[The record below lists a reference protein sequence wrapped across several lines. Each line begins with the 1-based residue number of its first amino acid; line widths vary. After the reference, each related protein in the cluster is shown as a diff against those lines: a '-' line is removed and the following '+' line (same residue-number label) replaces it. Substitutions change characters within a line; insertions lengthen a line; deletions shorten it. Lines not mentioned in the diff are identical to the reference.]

1 MAKKKESNPKKEY
14 NPIDRAKLIRE
25 EIQARQQN
33 LQRAQQ
39 AVQIETTNI
48 VKLQGAL
55 EETILASKKGK
66 K

>member
-1 MAKKKESNPKKEY
+1 MAKEKESNPIKEY
-14 NPIDRAKLIRE
+14 NPVERAKLIKE

-39 AVQIETTNI
+39 VVQNESANI

-55 EETILASKKGK
+55 EEAILASKKVK
-66 K
+66 E

>member
-1 MAKKKESNPKKEY
+1 MTKKESNPIKEY
-14 NPIDRAKLIRE
+14 NPIERTKLIRE

-39 AVQIETTNI
+39 VVQQESANI

-55 EETILASKKGK
+55 EEATLATKKVK
-66 K
+66 E